1 MERDWIGNFF
11 AKTEQNLKFLV
22 LTFDNDGSRVLS
34 N

>member
-22 LTFDNDGSRVLS
+22 LIMMVVEY
-34 N
+34 